1 MPQVRKTRR
10 AKAKTVKRP
19 ARDAIGNTAR
29 DYWER
34 AGRQLGYAERERAKA
49 AALRGKHGL
58 RAARDAHLVSAEL
71 YLEQARDLARRGNA
85 LDEKDNPLPPK
96 G

>member
-10 AKAKTVKRP
+10 AKAKTVKRS
-19 ARDAIGNTAR
+19 ARDAIGNTAA

-58 RAARDAHLVSAEL
+58 RVARDAHLTSAEL

-85 LDEKDNPLPPK
+85 LDDKDNPLPPK

>member
-10 AKAKTVKRP
+10 AKAKTVKRS
-19 ARDAIGNTAR
+19 ARDAIGNTAA

-58 RAARDAHLVSAEL
+58 RVARDAHLTSAEL

>member
-1 MPQVRKTRR
+1 MPQAKRKTKGR
-10 AKAKTVKRP
+10 KVVKKS
-19 ARDAIGNTAR
+19 ARDSIGNTAR

-58 RAARDAHLVSAEL
+58 RSARDAHLVSAEL

-85 LDEKDNPLPPK
+85 LDDKDNPLPPK

>member
-10 AKAKTVKRP
+10 AKAKTVKRS
-19 ARDAIGNTAR
+19 ARDAIGNTAA

-58 RAARDAHLVSAEL
+58 RGARDAHLVSAEL

-85 LDEKDNPLPPK
+85 LDDKDNPLPPK

>member
-10 AKAKTVKRP
+10 AKAKTVKRS
-19 ARDAIGNTAR
+19 ARDAIGNTAA

-58 RAARDAHLVSAEL
+58 RSARDAHLVSAEL

-85 LDEKDNPLPPK
+85 LDDKDNLLPPK